1 MFEKQWSLI
10 LGSANYAQEIQN
22 LKRENNQLKEQVE
35 QWKGKLIS
43 AEKSSGIQQITTS
56 VPEAGEPQQ
65 AKSDGRDFIMYVS
78 ISEDGCSSGASMP
91 MYGINKKGHKSAY
104 KSCKKNAKN

>member
-10 LGSANYAQEIQN
+10 PGSANYAQEIQN

-65 AKSDGRDFIMYVS
+65 AKSEGNFELTSDIFGVCLFIIEML
-78 ISEDGCSSGASMP
+78 A
-91 MYGINKKGHKSAY
+91 
-104 KSCKKNAKN
+104 

>member
-1 MFEKQWSLI
+1 M
-10 LGSANYAQEIQN
+10 
-22 LKRENNQLKEQVE
+22 KRENNQLKEQVE

-65 AKSDGRDFIMYVS
+65 AKSEGNFELTSDIFGVYLLLRCWHNFRFRDNENPWGFADHTYHWCFWPWLPRGTTS
-78 ISEDGCSSGASMP
+78 
-91 MYGINKKGHKSAY
+91 
-104 KSCKKNAKN
+104 

>member
-10 LGSANYAQEIQN
+10 PGSANYAQEIQN

-56 VPEAGEPQQ
+56 VPEASTGEPQP
-65 AKSDGRDFIMYVS
+65 AKSEGNFELTS
-78 ISEDGCSSGASMP
+78 
-91 MYGINKKGHKSAY
+91 
-104 KSCKKNAKN
+104 

>member
-10 LGSANYAQEIQN
+10 PGSANYAQEIQN

-43 AEKSSGIQQITTS
+43 AEKSSGIQQVTTS
-56 VPEAGEPQQ
+56 VPEASTGEPQQ
-65 AKSDGRDFIMYVS
+65 AKSEGNFELTS
-78 ISEDGCSSGASMP
+78 
-91 MYGINKKGHKSAY
+91 
-104 KSCKKNAKN
+104 

>member
-10 LGSANYAQEIQN
+10 PGSANYAQEIQN

-56 VPEAGEPQQ
+56 VPEAAEPQQ
-65 AKSDGRDFIMYVS
+65 AKSEGNFEVTS
-78 ISEDGCSSGASMP
+78 
-91 MYGINKKGHKSAY
+91 
-104 KSCKKNAKN
+104 

>member
-1 MFEKQWSLI
+1 MIEKLWSLI
-10 LGSANYAQEIQN
+10 PGSANYAQEIQN

-65 AKSDGRDFIMYVS
+65 AKSEGNFGLTSDIFGVYLLLR
-78 ISEDGCSSGASMP
+78 CW
-91 MYGINKKGHKSAY
+91 HKYSF
-104 KSCKKNAKN
+104 